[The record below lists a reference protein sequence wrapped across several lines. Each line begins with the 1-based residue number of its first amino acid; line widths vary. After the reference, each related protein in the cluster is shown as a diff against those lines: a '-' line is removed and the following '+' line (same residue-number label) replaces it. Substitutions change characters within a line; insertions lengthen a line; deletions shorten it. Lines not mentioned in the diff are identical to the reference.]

1 MASSYDVH
9 GSWSRRSRMRMPPRP
24 WDTDDAAADF
34 NGDGLVG
41 ASDILL
47 VLSAWG
53 PCEQETVSDTLSPQ
67 S

>member
-1 MASSYDVH
+1 
-9 GSWSRRSRMRMPPRP
+9 MPPRP